1 MSDSEEKSEKKPKN
15 FYTEYKYYCLDLSE
29 TEKKINKE
37 LNIYKK
43 KIIEGTNTVENER
56 QIKTLLKYYQDIKD
70 QLSEAYSERNAPSGY
85 PTREL
90 DKRQKEIQQFGFNY
104 DKMAKEFHDNENEKY
119 KFKGGIDEDYTQ
131 KEEYKYLNSQEL
143 MKLQKNKI
151 KNQDEQIENITLDVK
166 KNTQLAKQT
175 KHVIKEQNEK
185 LEQINED
192 IDRTHEKMSNLTERF
207 KKYASGQ
214 SWCKLIIIIIL
225 ELTIAFVSYFL
236 LMD

>member
-1 MSDSEEKSEKKPKN
+1 
-15 FYTEYKYYCLDLSE
+15 
-29 TEKKINKE
+29 
-37 LNIYKK
+37 
-43 KIIEGTNTVENER
+43 
-56 QIKTLLKYYQDIKD
+56 
-70 QLSEAYSERNAPSGY
+70 
-85 PTREL
+85 
-90 DKRQKEIQQFGFNY
+90 
-104 DKMAKEFHDNENEKY
+104 MAKEFHDNENEKY

-214 SWCKLIIIIIL
+214 SWCKLTIIIIL